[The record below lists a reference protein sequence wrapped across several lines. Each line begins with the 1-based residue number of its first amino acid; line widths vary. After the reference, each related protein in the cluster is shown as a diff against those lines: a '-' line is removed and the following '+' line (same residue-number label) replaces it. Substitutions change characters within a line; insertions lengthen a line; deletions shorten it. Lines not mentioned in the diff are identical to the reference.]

1 MPESLVLEV
10 IAALHAEQGAR
21 LIRHWGLPESYAE
34 IAAGHHATEVDAAN
48 TTAQL
53 VRLANEACHK
63 LGMSLTPDPSIRLS
77 TLPETHSLGVRELTL
92 AELEIAIEDG
102 VAALT

>member
-1 MPESLVLEV
+1 MPESLILEV
-10 IAALHAEQGAR
+10 IGALHAEQGAR

-34 IAAGHHATEVDAAN
+34 VAANHHAAEHDAD
-48 TTAQL
+48 TVTQL

-77 TLPETHSLGVRELTL
+77 TLPECNSLGVRELVL
-92 AELEIAIEDG
+92 AEMEIAIEDG